1 MIDMK
6 QWRVPTVLAASLLFL
21 AACDSPAPTG
31 KDSATQT
38 TVAPIAT
45 MPTAAVTMGKT
56 KATEQFM
63 TGQWRVVSMNGRD
76 IDGDLMLDL
85 REFGAGKG
93 EFYDG
98 CERILVTFNTHDL
111 SNEKLLIDH
120 STRQNG
126 ECTSELIDEVMWML
140 SDVYGFERQG
150 SDLKIIAM
158 QNAIHLVPVR

>member
-1 MIDMK
+1 MIDIK

-98 CERILVTFNTHDL
+98 CERILVDLNTHDV
-111 SNEKLLIDH
+111 SNEKLAVDKSVRHH
-120 STRQNG
+120 SA
-126 ECTSELIDEVMWML
+126 CDSELIENIMWLL
-140 SDVYGFERQG
+140 SDIYAFERENE
-150 SDLKIIAM
+150 DLLIIAT
-158 QNAIHLVPVR
+158 QDTIRLTPIK